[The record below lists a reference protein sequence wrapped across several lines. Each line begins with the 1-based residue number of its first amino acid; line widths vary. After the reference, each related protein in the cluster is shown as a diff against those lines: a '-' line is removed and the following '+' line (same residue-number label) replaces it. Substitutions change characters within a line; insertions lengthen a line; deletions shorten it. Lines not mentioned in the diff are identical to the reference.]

1 MSLTRLPLALGA
13 FFVLAIGVV
22 FAGCGESVPGNGV
35 AKVSDTAGD
44 GVVTR
49 DEFNRWM
56 TIAAN
61 RSGQTP
67 GSDPIPVPDPPN
79 YTKCIANKKKTAP
92 KPAKGQPATTDAQH
106 KEQCKQEW
114 EGLRDQVLGFLIAAQ
129 WVKGEAAEQDIKLT
143 KADIDKA
150 FAEQKKQ
157 AFPKEADFK
166 KFLEES
172 GSTEADIRFQL
183 EIEQLQQKLVEK
195 ITKGKDKVSDQ
206 QVAEYYEKNKE
217 QFGTPESRDLLVI
230 LTKTKEQADRAKAA
244 LEDGRSWASVAKEYS
259 IDEASKDQGG
269 KLAGVTKGQQEK
281 ALDDAVFAAKKD
293 TTIGPI
299 KTQFGYYVARVTKV
313 TPKDQ
318 QTVKEATPTIKSLLQ
333 SQNQQKAL
341 DDFVKNYR
349 ERWKE
354 RTNCREGYVVQDCKN
369 APEPDTNTA
378 TTPDGQQPPVQ
389 GGAEQPQPTPT
400 PTPAAP
406 PGAQT
411 ER

>member
-1 MSLTRLPLALGA
+1 MSFTRLPLALGA

-22 FAGCGESVPGNGV
+22 FSGCGESVPGNGV
-35 AKVSDTAGD
+35 AKVSDAPGD
-44 GVVTR
+44 GVVTTE
-49 DEFNRWM
+49 DFNHWM
-56 TIAAN
+56 SIAAN

-92 KPAKGQPATTDAQH
+92 KPAKGQPTTTDAQY
-106 KEQCKQEW
+106 KAQCKQEW

-129 WVKGEAAEQDIKLT
+129 WVKGEAEEQDIKVT

-157 AFPKEADFK
+157 AFPKDADYK
-166 KFLEES
+166 KFLKES
-172 GSTEADIRFQL
+172 GSTEEDIRFQL
-183 EIEQLQQKLVEK
+183 EVEQLQQKLVAK
-195 ITKGKDKVSDQ
+195 ITKGKDKVSNQ
-206 QVAEYYEKNKE
+206 QIADYYNKNKA
-217 QFGTPESRDLLVI
+217 QFATPESRDLLVI

-244 LEDGRSWASVAKEYS
+244 LEGGESWAAVAKRYS

-299 KTQFGYYVARVTKV
+299 KTQFGYYVARVTKI
-313 TPKDQ
+313 TAKDQ
-318 QTVKEATPTIKSLLQ
+318 QSVKEATPTIKSLLA
-333 SQNQQKAL
+333 SQNQQKSL
-341 DDFVKNYR
+341 DTFVKEYR

-354 RTNCREGYVVQDCKN
+354 RTNCREGYVIQDCKN
-369 APEPDTNTA
+369 AKAPNTNTA
-378 TTPDGQQPPVQ
+378 TTPAQ
-389 GGAEQPQPTPT
+389 GGAQQPGGEQPQ

-411 ER
+411 TPR